1 MRLAWRV
8 FLSTSLVMLVL
19 IGIAGWSLRAVSRF
33 VDVNAVLTDRTVPA
47 LRIETSLRDA
57 LPALIRIEGRWAV
70 LQDPTY
76 EGLWRERAN
85 RVARDLDALGGLL
98 MTVEEERQLRKGR
111 TSFAAYSARVQE
123 AHADKAG
130 ARAAVPAVDTR
141 RDIDRMQ
148 IALARLTDA
157 TQTNLAR
164 AQEEVRSLEV
174 VTRKAI
180 ATALPLALVA
190 GLVGAILVAYG
201 MAGSLRRL
209 SDASSDIARGSF
221 PRPLAVRGG
230 DDIAR
235 LTLAFNRMAQQLGE
249 VDRMKEEFFAHISHE
264 LRTPLTAVREAT
276 LLLRDEIPGP
286 LTPKQIRLVDIV
298 RSSTERV
305 LALVN
310 RILELTRLQAGLLPY
325 ERRWVDLDKV
335 VTRAVDELRPQAEAR
350 GLVLARNGTRP
361 AGGVQGDEERLL
373 QVLVNLVGNAI
384 KYTPSGGRVGVHTH
398 DRGDDVEVTI
408 EDTGVGIAPAALPR
422 VFDRYWQASGTR
434 GGSGLGLAIVKSVVE
449 AHGGTVHA
457 ESAPGTGSR
466 FTIRL
471 PRRGAP
477 G

>member
-33 VDVNAVLTDRTVPA
+33 VDVNAVLIDRTVPA
-47 LRIETSLRDA
+47 LRIETSLHDA
-57 LPALIRIEGRWAV
+57 LPALVRIESRWAV

-76 EGLWRERAN
+76 EGLWHERAT
-85 RVARDLDALGGLL
+85 RVARDLDALDHLL
-98 MTVEEERQLRKGR
+98 TTDEEKRQLRKSR
-111 TSFAAYSARVQE
+111 TTFATYRARVR
-123 AHADKAG
+123 AARANAVG
-130 ARAAVPAVDTR
+130 ARAPAPAVDTR
-141 RDIDRMQ
+141 RDLERMQ
-148 IALARLTDA
+148 RTLARVTDA
-157 TQTNLAR
+157 TQANLSR
-164 AQEEVRSLEV
+164 AQHDVQSLEV
-174 VTRKAI
+174 TTRKAI

-201 MAGSLRRL
+201 MAGALRRL
-209 SDASSDIARGSF
+209 SDAATDIGHGSF
-221 PRPLAVRGG
+221 PRPLAVHGG

-235 LTLAFNRMAQQLGE
+235 LTVAFNRMAEQLGE

-286 LTPKQIRLVDIV
+286 LTPKQVRLVDIV
-298 RSSTERV
+298 RASTERV

-350 GLVLARNGTRP
+350 GLALERNGTRP

-384 KYTPSGGRVGVHTH
+384 KYTPPGGRVGVHTH
-398 DRGDDVEVTI
+398 DLGDDVEVTI
-408 EDTGVGIAPAALPR
+408 EDTGVGIAPDALPR

-434 GGSGLGLAIVKSVVE
+434 GGSGLGLAIVKSIVE
-449 AHGGTVHA
+449 AHGGSVHA
-457 ESAPGTGSR
+457 ESTPGTGSR

-477 G
+477 A